1 MPLQKVSLKPGI
13 NREGTRYST
22 EGGYYDGDKIRFRQG
37 LPEKIGGWL
46 RISET
51 TFEGVA
57 RSLHNWVTLGDQNL
71 IGVGTHLKFYI
82 ENVGNYNDITPLRST
97 VTLSNPFTT
106 TAGSAVVTVTD
117 ANGGYKNG
125 DYVTFSN
132 VSTVGGLDL
141 NGEFNVSLT
150 AVSAANTYTIT
161 ADSAASSSATGG
173 GTSVSA
179 AYQINIGNAFSTPI
193 TGWGA
198 GTWGQG
204 SWGFGVS
211 STTEVRFWSQSN
223 FGEDLILGHRGGELF
238 YWDATNGVET
248 RAVLVSSRAG
258 ASDVP
263 VVQNLI
269 LVSDISRFVFC
280 FGTNEIGSTTL
291 DPTLLRWSDQE
302 NAENWTPSA
311 TNQAGSLRLSRGTE
325 IVAASQA
332 RQEVLVFTDSSLYS
346 LQYVGAPAVWTANV
360 VGENI
365 SISSQN
371 AVGYANGVAYW
382 MGKAKFY
389 KYDGRTSPLKC
400 DVRRFVFNDFNT
412 EQYSQVFSGTNE
424 SFHEVWWFYCSS
436 SATNIDRYV
445 IYNYLEDIW
454 YYGTLARTAW
464 LDSGLR
470 DNPLAATYD
479 NNLVDHESGI
489 DDNQGSSTAAIT
501 AYVESSEFDLD
512 DGHKF
517 MHVNRIIPDVS
528 FDGSTATSP
537 VVTMT
542 LKPLRNSG
550 SGIHST
556 PSLGG
561 VNNATVTRTAS
572 SPVEVF
578 TDQINVRVRGRQLSM
593 RIESSAEGVTWQL
606 GAPRLDMRPDGRR

>member
-1 MPLQKVSLKPGI
+1 MPLQKISLKPGI

-46 RISET
+46 RISAS

-57 RSLHNWVTLGDQNL
+57 RSLHNWVTLGQQNL

-82 ENVGNYNDITPLRST
+82 ENVGNYNNITPLRST

-117 ANGGYKNG
+117 VNGGYING

-132 VSTVGGLDL
+132 ASTVGGLDL

-150 AVSAANTYTIT
+150 AVSAAGTYTIT

-173 GTSVSA
+173 GSSVSA
-179 AYQINIGNAFSTPI
+179 AYQINVGNAFATPI

-198 GTWGQG
+198 GTWGEG

-211 STTEVRFWSQSN
+211 STSAIRFWSQSN
-223 FGEDLILGHRGGELF
+223 FGEDLILGHRGGQLF

-248 RAVLVSSRAG
+248 RAVLLSSRSG
-258 ASDVP
+258 ASGVP
-263 VVQNLI
+263 TVQNLI

-280 FGTNEIGSTTL
+280 FGTNELGGSTL

-325 IVAASQA
+325 IVAAAQA
-332 RQEVLVFTDSSLYS
+332 RQEILVFTDSSLYS
-346 LQYVGAPAVWTANV
+346 LQYVGAPAVWTANI

-382 MGKAKFY
+382 MGKDKFY

-400 DVRRFVFNDFNT
+400 DVRKYVFNDFNT

-424 SFHEVWWFYCSS
+424 SFHEIWWFYCST
-436 SATNIDRYV
+436 SATNIDKYV

-489 DDNQGSSTAAIT
+489 DDNQGSSAAAIT

-606 GAPRLDMRPDGRR
+606 GAPRIDMRPDGRR

>member
-1 MPLQKVSLKPGI
+1 MPLQKISLKPGI

-248 RAVLVSSRAG
+248 RAVLVSSRSG

-263 VVQNLI
+263 AVQNLI

-332 RQEVLVFTDSSLYS
+332 RQEILVFTDSSLYS

-382 MGKAKFY
+382 MGKDKFY

-400 DVRRFVFNDFNT
+400 DVRRYVFNDFNT

-436 SATNIDRYV
+436 SATNIDKYV

-489 DDNQGSSTAAIT
+489 DDNQGSSAAAIT

-517 MHVNRIIPDVS
+517 MHVNRVIPDVS

-606 GAPRLDMRPDGRR
+606 GAPRIDMRPDGRR